1 MTFFYESKII
11 TTKKNLIFQ
20 EVLVLVNG
28 WIRYCFI
35 VVNDGS
41 TLEKLKK

>member
-20 EVLVLVNG
+20 EVIVNG